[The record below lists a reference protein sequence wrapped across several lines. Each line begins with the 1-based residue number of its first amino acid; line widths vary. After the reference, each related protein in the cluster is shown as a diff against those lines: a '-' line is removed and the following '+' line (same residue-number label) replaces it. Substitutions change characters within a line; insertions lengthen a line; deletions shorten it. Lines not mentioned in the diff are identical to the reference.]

1 MILHVMIMEKFLAP
15 FIDFVDKHFN
25 INEHKFVFITSPK
38 YEYGLRES
46 HTVEFLHTD
55 TDFVLLSEYFDLSDK
70 IILHGLWRDKVNTLL
85 CSNEEWMDKTY
96 WVMWGGDFY
105 HPEKY
110 NDAHIQ
116 VIKKARWLVTHV
128 VGDVQFVR
136 DNYGATGEH
145 ISCLMY
151 PSNIYHE
158 RYHVTDHVTVGHP
171 SINVLVGNSASSTNN
186 HIDIFMKLLSFRS
199 QNISIYCPLSYGDK
213 NYAGFVAS
221 EGIRIFGDKFFPVFD
236 FVSKEQYLD
245 FLNKMDMAIFNHRRQ
260 QAMGNMIAL
269 LGMGKIV
276 YMRKDVSTWSMFQQ
290 YGIKVFDFN
299 DLSID
304 WNRVCVDSNI
314 EMVKKTFSEENL
326 VKDLT
331 VLFGK

>member
-1 MILHVMIMEKFLAP
+1 MILHVMIMEKFLPP
-15 FIDFVDKHFN
+15 FIDFVDKYFDV
-25 INEHKFVFITSPK
+25 NEHKFVFITSPK
-38 YEYGLRES
+38 YKYGLCKS
-46 HTVEFLHTD
+46 HSVEFLHTD
-55 TDFVLLSEYFDLSDK
+55 ADFVLLSEYFYLSDK

-85 CSNEEWMDKTY
+85 CSNDKWMDKTY

-105 HPEKY
+105 HPDKY

-158 RYHVTDHVTVGHP
+158 RHHVTDGHP

-186 HIDIFMKLLSFRS
+186 HIDIFTKLLPFMSK
-199 QNISIYCPLSYGDK
+199 NISIFCPLSYGDK
-213 NYAGFVAS
+213 NYADFVAS
-221 EGIRIFGDKFFPVFD
+221 EGTRIFGDKFIPVFD

-245 FLNKMDMAIFNHRRQ
+245 FLNKMDVAIFNHRRQ

-269 LGMGKIV
+269 LGMGKVV
-276 YMRKDVSTWSMFQQ
+276 YMRNDVSTWSMFHQ
-290 YGIKVFDFN
+290 YGIKVFDFD

-304 WNRVCVDSNI
+304 ENKVCIDSNI
-314 EMVKKTFSEENL
+314 DVVKKVFSEENL
-326 VKDLT
+326 VKDLAE
-331 VLFGK
+331 LFGK

>member
-15 FIDFVDKHFN
+15 FIDFVGRYFN
-25 INEHKFVFITSPK
+25 VNEHRFVFITSPK
-38 YEYGLRES
+38 YQYGLRKS

-55 TDFVLLSEYFDLSDK
+55 ADFDVLSEYFDVSDK
-70 IILHGLWRDKVNTLL
+70 IILHGLWRDKVNALL
-85 CSNEEWMDKTY
+85 CSNQKWMDKTY

-110 NDAHIQ
+110 NNAHIQ

-128 VGDVQFVR
+128 AGDVQFVR
-136 DNYGATGEH
+136 ENYGATGEH

-158 RYHVTDHVTVGHP
+158 CPHVTDVHS

-186 HIDIFMKLLSFRS
+186 HIDIFMKLFQFNSE
-199 QNISIYCPLSYGDK
+199 NINIFCPLSYGDK
-213 NYAGFVAS
+213 KYADFVAA

-236 FVSKEQYLD
+236 FVSKDQYLD
-245 FLNKMDMAIFNHRRQ
+245 FLNKMDLAIFNHRRQ

-269 LGMGKIV
+269 LGMGKVV
-276 YMRKDVSTWSMFQQ
+276 YMRSDVSTWSMFQQ

-299 DLSID
+299 ELLID
-304 WNRVCVDSNI
+304 ENRVCIDSNI
-314 EMVKKTFSEENL
+314 EVVKRVFSEDNL
-326 VKDLT
+326 VQDLT
-331 VLFGK
+331 ALFSN